1 LPASIFFA
9 SLVGRFRRELALT
22 AIVTAWVLAFTL
34 LVVPEQARAV
44 EPAADETPV
53 VLERPDQGAAFALAR
68 AEGRRVEVTGQ
79 RTEFSTL
86 WANPDGTLT
95 AESSTGPVRAKDA
108 SGEWAPLDTVLAKT
122 AKGHFS
128 PVNVMDPFTV
138 SGGSSAGE
146 ADAWRRLVWTG
157 SGASAVSWWW
167 QGRLPI
173 PTISGDTATFAQV
186 AEGVDLRVQ
195 STPVGFEVFVDV
207 LERPA
212 GPLAFPLAI
221 RTGDDLSVA
230 EKADGSFTVKT
241 AEGDLVASSA
251 APLMW
256 DADTEPET
264 ATTDELLEVA
274 SELVP
279 AEQAPAQVELVEATA
294 ADAVTG
300 DAQIGE
306 GLPTS
311 DAELVEV
318 LDQAPAGSVVQVLA
332 PDAEFMAD
340 PGTEFPVVVD
350 PVVALSPSFDT
361 FVQDGTTTDMSS
373 SIALRLG
380 ERPETPLSRSFLSF
394 NASAFAGK
402 QVTAASLQLYH
413 VDSATCT
420 PNEWSVWST
429 ATGATTATRWGNANQ
444 PTWVTKYATST
455 ATKGYSSACDSDF
468 ITVNVKTMADDV
480 PAGSSKLHMGLR
492 SVNGGLSSYHSF
504 YSSEKTI
511 ASDADRELRYFAPK
525 LTVTY
530 NSTPVTA
537 KPRLYPVGSIES
549 SGVIHTRSLA
559 PRLGTAVSD
568 PDGDQVSALFQVY
581 RWNGSAWVKVTTNP
595 VQGTTVTGVG
605 VSKVDLTAANGF
617 TGVSTLQ
624 PGQRYAFKAQGK
636 DGAGLLGSWY
646 STLTEFRIDT
656 NAPAAPTAGTCSYPA
671 GGWTTTPIAGA
682 ACTFSTTDNSGGAGV
697 AAYEYT
703 INDATSGTVTNGV
716 VPLTG
721 LANGWHTVSV
731 VAIDKAGNRSAPTV
745 REFGLGAGAFDT
757 PQDGVAVTANI
768 PLQVST
774 GTGANV
780 LIQYADPATGTWT
793 PVPAAQMGGTNPL
806 PLNAVSTGLKRT
818 AQVSWNASTVAT
830 HDLTLPV
837 RACIDSGSTC
847 TPVKNITIDRVGN
860 TTTSVGWGPGS
871 LAPLTGNFSVS
882 TLDVD
887 IAGVRGGPSVSR
899 AYNSFRAGTDSVFGK
914 GWTASLPTGSSGWAS
929 LTDNGTSVVLTDS
942 DQAPVAFTNTGT
954 IAAPVYVPSDDAA
967 GLELSKSGSGAS
979 TTFTLTE
986 PDAESATA
994 ESVTVFTAVGTP
1006 PASPTPSNA
1015 GSYRVSTVTG
1025 PAEGTARFTYD
1036 GVGRPLR
1043 AAAPLANTATN
1054 PLTACP
1060 VNASNAP
1067 SGSWAAGCRDLAFTY
1082 NASNRI
1088 EKVAY
1093 RFAPVTGGTASS
1105 VDVACYTYNG
1115 NGQLTSS
1122 WDPRDRF
1129 GGTGA
1134 PTCAAGP
1141 VLATTYAYNAEG
1153 RLASLN
1159 PPGVQPFTIGY
1170 DGQGR
1175 AVTATRT
1182 HASSSDAEVS
1192 SIAYGVNIGAASTP
1206 ADDTHPDLRDTTVAL
1221 WGQKSVPVTAVAEF
1235 EPGDNPEDLR
1245 TGTIH
1250 AYDAL
1255 GREVNTAEFS
1265 GAGQSGWKI
1274 TTVEYDEHGNIWRTL
1289 SAGNRDLALGSNTD
1303 PRLVE
1308 LGLEGLSS
1316 QQIATQLD
1324 QRSTFS
1330 EPDELGVQDEIE
1342 SLGPL
1347 SMVQT
1352 SAGPQPARQRT
1363 VTTYGTIDYPTV
1375 TPTDWVAQGPKH
1387 SPIKTVVTA
1396 RTADGADLDPIETR
1410 TAYALKATGN
1420 SANEKAGWDLRTP
1433 LQSITEMGS
1442 DDIVR
1447 QTLLD
1452 ASTGNV
1458 IEQRQPS
1465 AAGVSGDPGTR
1476 KTIYYAAGA
1485 HAPANCVS
1493 DAWFG
1498 QVCRIEPSA
1507 QPSGNK
1513 LLVTSTTV
1521 YDQYLRPTQLTES
1534 TSGSVCTTAS
1544 SSCRVATTTN
1554 DANGWGNRRIS
1565 VATSGGLGTAVPTV
1579 SVVYDTSTGK
1589 PAQVTNSAT
1598 TVAMSFDDFGRMT
1611 SYRDADDGVTETSYA
1626 STTGRVTQVA
1636 VKQPG
1641 GSTLATT
1648 SYGYGSASDFRGMA
1662 TSVTHS
1668 ELSGAI
1674 TGVYDADGNLVEQS
1688 TPTGGAPLVQSWTFD
1703 TTGND
1708 IGTEIVK
1715 DGAVFLSHEQ
1725 ASDVHGRVVAE
1736 DGDLLPWERTY
1747 TYDNAGRIT
1756 SAAERRIGAAG
1767 SQSSTD
1773 AACLTRTYA
1782 FTGSAGRNGNR
1793 TAQALYGADGA
1804 GECSTAGTALSS
1816 TSYTLDSADR
1826 LSASGMVYDTFGRI
1840 TTLPAQF
1847 AASGA
1852 AVTLGYHAS
1861 DMVRTIASAGQ
1872 SRTYGLDP
1880 AGNVRTVTATGVPA
1894 GTPTSTVHHY
1904 DGSGDSPT
1912 WTVDTSSTGSV
1923 TTRFLDGLAGDPVAT
1938 AATTV
1943 STAVTLNLVNLHG
1956 DIIRTTTPGA
1966 STSADG
1972 QFNDADEFGVV
1983 RDASDATGTAIADG
1997 PRYGWLGAKQRATDT
2012 GAGLMLMGVRIYAP
2026 LLGRFLQTDPVYGGN
2041 ETPYGYPNDPVSSF
2055 DLSGLWS
2062 FVLIARLTYLPNQ
2075 GLFKV
2080 SYYVQ
2085 YYGYRGVNN
2094 YLLFRA
2100 KWYNRSAWYQKY
2112 STIFCVG
2119 GCSYLRFTV
2128 YVPTVK
2134 WAYGGLFA
2142 SVQLS
2147 TSGWYRTWTGAWWW
2161 TSASGY
2167 ESKDYSKPPLE
2178 TGYI

>member
-1 LPASIFFA
+1 MFFA
-9 SLVGRFRRELALT
+9 SLVGRFRRELAVT

-44 EPAADETPV
+44 EPAADEAPV

-68 AEGRRVEVTGQ
+68 AEDKRVEVTGQ

-108 SGEWAPLDTVLAKT
+108 SGEWAPLDTVLTKT

-138 SGGSSAGE
+138 SGGSSAGD

-221 RTGDDLSVA
+221 RTGDDVSVA

-264 ATTDELLEVA
+264 AATDELLEVA

-279 AEQAPAQVELVEATA
+279 AEQAPAQVELVEAAA

-300 DAQIGE
+300 DAQVGE

-332 PDAEFMAD
+332 PDAEFMAA
-340 PGTEFPVVVD
+340 PETEFPVVVD

-380 ERPETPLSRSFLSF
+380 ERSGTPLSRSFLSF

-402 QVTAASLQLYH
+402 AVSAASLQLYH

-480 PAGSSKLHMGLR
+480 PAGASKLHMGLR

-511 ASDADRELRYFAPK
+511 ASDANGGLRYFAPK

-530 NSTPVTA
+530 NSTPNVA
-537 KPRLYPVGSIES
+537 LPRMYPVGSIDS
-549 SGVIHTRSLA
+549 NGVIHTRATA

-568 PDGDQVSALFQVY
+568 PDGDQVSAQFQVY
-581 RWNGSAWVKVTTNP
+581 KWNGTTWASHGP
-595 VQGTTVTGVG
+595 AVQGWSVTGAG
-605 VSKVDLTAANGF
+605 VSKVDLTTGNGF
-617 TGVSTLQ
+617 TGANALV
-624 PGQRYAFKAQGK
+624 PGTRYAFKARPK
-636 DGAGLLGSWY
+636 DGAGLFGSWL
-646 STLTEFRIDT
+646 STFTEFRIDT
-656 NAPAAPTAGTCSYPA
+656 TAPSAPTAGTCSYPA
-671 GGWTTTPIAGA
+671 GGWTTTPIPGA
-682 ACTFSTTDNSGGAGV
+682 ACTFTAVDNSGGSGV
-697 AAYEYT
+697 AAYDYT
-703 INDATSGTVTNGV
+703 INDATSGTVTSGV

-780 LIQYADPATGTWT
+780 QIQYADPATGTWT

-806 PLNAVSTGLKRT
+806 PLSTVSTGLKRT
-818 AQVSWNASTVAT
+818 AQVTWNASTVAT

-847 TPVKNITIDRVGN
+847 TPVKNITIDRIGN
-860 TTTSVGWGPGS
+860 AGATMDLGPGQV
-871 LAPLTGNFSVS
+871 AVGTGNYSIS
-882 TLDVD
+882 DSDVD
-887 IAGVRGGPSVSR
+887 IAGARSGLSVSR
-899 AYNSFRAGTDSVFGK
+899 TYNSFRAGTDSVFGK
-914 GWTASLPTGSSGWAS
+914 GWTASLPTGSSDWAS

-942 DQAPVAFTNTGT
+942 ENAPVAFTNAGT
-954 IAAPVYVPSDDAA
+954 LASPVYVASDDAA
-967 GLELSKSGSGAS
+967 GLVLTRSGSGAS

-994 ESVTVFTAVGTP
+994 ESVTVFAAVGTP
-1006 PASPTPSNA
+1006 PVSPTPTNA

-1036 GVGRPLR
+1036 AAGRPLR

-1060 VNASNAP
+1060 VNGSNAP
-1067 SGSWAAGCRDLAFTY
+1067 SGSWAAGCRDLAFSY
-1082 NASNRI
+1082 DAANRI
-1088 EKVAY
+1088 EKVSY
-1093 RFAPVTGGTASS
+1093 RFAPVTGGTAST

-1115 NGQLTSS
+1115 SGQLTSS

-1129 GGTGA
+1129 NGTGA
-1134 PTCAAGP
+1134 PTCGAGP
-1141 VLATTYAYNAEG
+1141 VLATTYGYNAEG
-1153 RLASLN
+1153 RLASLT

-1182 HASSSDAEVS
+1182 HENSSDAEVS
-1192 SIAYGVNIGAASTP
+1192 SIAYDVNIGAASTP

-1221 WGQKSVPVTAVAEF
+1221 WGQKTVPVTAVAVF
-1235 EPGDNPEDLR
+1235 EPGDNPADLR
-1245 TGTIH
+1245 TGTVH

-1255 GREVNTAEFS
+1255 GRETNTAVFS
-1265 GAGQSGWKI
+1265 GTGQSGWKV
-1274 TTVEYDEHGNIWRTL
+1274 TTSDYDEHGNAWRTL
-1289 SAGNRDLALGSNTD
+1289 SAGNRDLALGDNTD

-1308 LGLEGLSS
+1308 LGLEGLTS
-1316 QQIATQLD
+1316 QQIAAQLD
-1324 QRSTFS
+1324 QRSTYT

-1347 SMVQT
+1347 TMVQT

-1363 VTTYGTIDYPTV
+1363 VTTYGSIDYPTV

-1387 SPIKTVVTA
+1387 SPTKTVVTA

-1410 TAYALKATGN
+1410 TAYALKTAGN

-1433 LQSITEMGS
+1433 MQTVTCMTLNEGCPAEADPWIDTSNV
-1442 DDIVR
+1442 VR

-1476 KTIYYAAGA
+1476 KTLYYAAGA
-1485 HAPANCVS
+1485 HNPSACTS

-1498 QVCRIEPSA
+1498 QVCRIEPGA

-1534 TSGSVCTTAS
+1534 TTGSVCTTAS
-1544 SSCRVATTTN
+1544 SSCRVATTSF
-1554 DANGWGNRRIS
+1554 DADGWGHR
-1565 VATSGGLGTAVPTV
+1565 TKT
-1579 SVVYDTSTGK
+1579 
-1589 PAQVTNSAT
+1589 SAT
-1598 TVAMSFDDFGRMT
+1598 TGGIGEPIPASTTTYDPATGQAVQVSDGTRTIATDFDDFGRT
-1611 SYRDADDGVTETSYA
+1611 VSYTDADNAVTETSYA
-1626 STTGRVTQVA
+1626 PTTGRVTQVT

-1648 SYGYGSASDFRGMA
+1648 SYGYGSASDFRGLT

-1668 ELSGAI
+1668 ELAGAI
-1674 TGVYDADGNLVEQS
+1674 TGTYDADGQLVEQS

-1708 IGTEIVK
+1708 IATEIVK

-1725 ASDVHGRVVAE
+1725 ASDVHGRVIVE
-1736 DGDLLPWERTY
+1736 DGDQMPWERTY
-1747 TYDNAGRIT
+1747 GYDNAGRLT

-1767 SQSSTD
+1767 SQSATE

-1793 TAQALYGADGA
+1793 TAQALYGADAA
-1804 GECSTAGTALSS
+1804 GDCAIAGTALSS

-1826 LSASGMVYDTFGRI
+1826 LSASGMVYDAFGRI

-1852 AVTLGYHAS
+1852 AVSLGYHAS
-1861 DMVRTIASAGQ
+1861 DMVRSIASGGQ

-1880 AGNVRTVTATGVPA
+1880 AGNIRAITATGVPA
-1894 GTPTSTVHHY
+1894 GTPTSTLHHY
-1904 DGSGDSPT
+1904 DGSSDSPR
-1912 WTVDTSSTGSV
+1912 WSLDTSSEGAV
-1923 TTRFLDGLAGDPVAT
+1923 TTRRLEGVSGDPVVIAT
-1938 AATTV
+1938 STGAATTL
-1943 STAVTLNLVNLHG
+1943 SHNLINLHG
-1956 DIIRTTTPGA
+1956 DIVRTTDA
-1966 STSADG
+1966 AAVTSADG
-1972 QFNDADEFGVV
+1972 RLNDYDEFGAL
-1983 RDASDATGTAIADG
+1983 RPSPIPTGATFGHD
-1997 PRYGWLGAKQRATDT
+1997 PVYGWLGAKLRASEGPT
-2012 GAGLMLMGVRIYAP
+2012 GILIMGARLYAP
-2026 LLGRFLQTDPVYGGN
+2026 MMGRFLQVDPVYGGN
-2041 ETPYGYPNDPVSSF
+2041 EASYVYPNDPVTGVDLDGLRYCKCAGGRGGPVFPFRFNFNKPKFKGPKSGGNSRNRAPDWTSNSRTHNTSRQARAEAQKEARRALAKNHYAQFRGRGSCNHYHCDYF
-2055 DLSGLWS
+2055 DRHG
-2062 FVLIARLTYLPNQ
+2062 RLTHTTHHRW
-2075 GLFKV
+2075 G
-2080 SYYVQ
+2080 
-2085 YYGYRGVNN
+2085 R
-2094 YLLFRA
+2094 
-2100 KWYNRSAWYQKY
+2100 
-2112 STIFCVG
+2112 
-2119 GCSYLRFTV
+2119 
-2128 YVPTVK
+2128 
-2134 WAYGGLFA
+2134 
-2142 SVQLS
+2142 
-2147 TSGWYRTWTGAWWW
+2147 
-2161 TSASGY
+2161 
-2167 ESKDYSKPPLE
+2167 
-2178 TGYI
+2178 